1 MMSHEPPRTR
11 EHNAR
16 ARAMSERRRGGWR
29 AVVFF
34 AAVVTT
40 LAVVAVLAPA
50 ALNWNAPAAAV
61 VLSVVSILGLAVLV
75 YRG

>member
-1 MMSHEPPRTR
+1 MSDEQLRTR

-16 ARAMSERRRGGWR
+16 ARAMSERRRSGWR

-34 AAVVTT
+34 TALVTT

-50 ALNWNAPAAAV
+50 ALDGNAPAVAV
-61 VLSVVSILGLAVLV
+61 VLSIVSILGLAALAH
-75 YRG
+75 RG